1 MKKARTFRRDAFLG
15 IRMPEDDK
23 KRLFEIS
30 RRRRRDASS
39 YALEFIMQG
48 VAKTEQEIQRQPV
61 GM

>member
-39 YALEFIMQG
+39 YALEFIMLG
-48 VAKTEQEIQRQPV
+48 VAKTEVEIQKQPA